1 MINIET
7 GRHRPSIYQLLQ
19 IAAYL
24 KIDFTTLIPF
34 KLKNQTTTKKKVTVD
49 VKKAVIDEGR
59 LDRSQQT
66 TVNNFLSE
74 LKKDDL

>member
-1 MINIET
+1 
-7 GRHRPSIYQLLQ
+7 
-19 IAAYL
+19 
-24 KIDFTTLIPF
+24 LIPF